1 MDRDY
6 QPAELFR
13 ILSVAFFCKTPRRNL
28 WCGGKDS
35 DDEDVEFKHRV
46 KNITSAYENG
56 LIDFDKFKELVRML
70 YYTQKKQE
78 GKKDE
83 GIKGQS

>member
-6 QPAELFR
+6 QAAKLFR

-35 DDEDVEFKHRV
+35 DDEDVEFKRRD

-56 LIDFDKFKELVRML
+56 LIDFNKFKELVRML
-70 YYTQKKQE
+70 YTQKKQE
-78 GKKDE
+78 DKKDE